1 MRYVAVVVEDAESE
15 FMVHFPDLPGCF
27 TRGATHEQ
35 ACRFAAETLAF
46 HLERFAVNGAPAP
59 ETRSLEAIRAQ
70 PEHRDA
76 TLVLVEAMAQA
87 RAASTSRRAFVAS
100 PLHPPRRRKNPCV
113 NAVRLRQPGHDTRL
127 HCILCESFLP
137 APTAAAI
144 AQEPDAVCLRCW
156 TLSPDE
162 RRLLRDRAM
171 VRVLRGD
178 YTR

>member
-1 MRYVAVVVEDAESE
+1 MRYVAVVVEDAERE

-27 TRGATHEQ
+27 TRGATHDQ

-59 ETRSLEAIRAQ
+59 ETQSLEAIRAQ

-87 RAASTSRRAFVAS
+87 RAASTSRRAFVAPPAS
-100 PLHPPRRRKNPCV
+100 PAEEAEESMRERRAAFDN
-113 NAVRLRQPGHDTRL
+113 LEHDTRL
-127 HCILCESFLP
+127 HCILCESLLP

-144 AQEPDAVCLRCW
+144 AHGTRRGVPAVLDAVAR
-156 TLSPDE
+156 
-162 RRLLRDRAM
+162 
-171 VRVLRGD
+171 
-178 YTR
+178 